1 MRQVDVVI
9 YQNGQ
14 ASRVAPLDGEDGGY
28 WSPSCP
34 GWGPERSTNSAWR
47 VTWSAPTRLHVFQPQ
62 GVHGVS
68 QVVDPAFPWRDH
80 GWQGVAANDLI
91 LYEVHTGTATPA
103 GTFEALIERL
113 PHLVSLGV
121 TALELMPVADFPGE
135 RNWGYDG
142 VCYYAPSR
150 AYGGGMGLKRL
161 VDAAHAQGLG
171 VLLDVVYNHLV
182 PSGNYLRELYEI
194 LFQQQA
200 PYSMGRCAQLRR
212 ARRADVLHR
221 ERPVLGARAPH
232 RRAAPGRG
240 TGDLRPER

>member
-1 MRQVDVVI
+1 MNGGNKWQPSIGALLQEGGVQFRGLGTARRQVDVVI

-28 WSPSCP
+28 WSAFVP
-34 GWGPERSTNSAWR
+34 GLGAGAQYKFRLEGHLERPDPASR
-47 VTWSAPTRLHVFQPQ
+47 FQPQ

-142 VCYYAPSR
+142 VCDHAPQP
-150 AYGGGMGLKRL
+150 G
-161 VDAAHAQGLG
+161 
-171 VLLDVVYNHLV
+171 
-182 PSGNYLRELYEI
+182 
-194 LFQQQA
+194 
-200 PYSMGRCAQLRR
+200 LRR
-212 ARRADVLHR
+212 RD
-221 ERPVLGARAPH
+221 GAQ
-232 RRAAPGRG
+232 APGRC
-240 TGDLRPER
+240 RPCPRAGGAAGCGL